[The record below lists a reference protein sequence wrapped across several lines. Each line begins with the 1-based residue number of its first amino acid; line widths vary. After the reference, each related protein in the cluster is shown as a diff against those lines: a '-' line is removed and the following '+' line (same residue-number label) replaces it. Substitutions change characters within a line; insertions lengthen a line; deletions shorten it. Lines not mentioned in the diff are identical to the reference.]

1 MADKLRVLQ
10 EIYPPEQKAT
20 VPHAVVVNDM
30 VYASG
35 LSGTDPVTGE
45 PCGDLKRQVATALQH
60 MRRLVE
66 KAGGSL
72 DNVGRGVGFCTRLE
86 DRDLV
91 DQVWMDVFPDPNDKP
106 AFKVLLADLPPG
118 QLVRIDC
125 VALLGARRTRID
137 IPNVTAHD
145 PTVKIGNL
153 VFTSRCHGNDQ
164 ATGKIVEGGLEAQA
178 RQTFENLATLMK
190 LAGGS
195 EANITQITT
204 FGREP
209 DYLPVAK
216 SVFEARFS
224 NPATRPRL
232 NQTVNFVSPSMAVA
246 VEAMA
251 VL

>member
-1 MADKLRVLQ
+1 MADKLRVLH

-20 VPHAVVVNDM
+20 VPHAVVIDNM
-30 VYASG
+30 VYACG

-72 DNVGRGVGFCTRLE
+72 DNVGRAVGFCTRVE

-106 AFKVLLADLPPG
+106 AFKVLLADLPAG

-125 VALLGARRTRID
+125 VALLGERRTRID
-137 IPNVTAHD
+137 IPNVSAHD
-145 PTVKIGNL
+145 PTVRIGNL

-164 ATGKIVEGGLEAQA
+164 TTGKIVDGGLEAQA

-190 LAGGS
+190 LAGGT

-209 DYLPVAK
+209 DYLPVARK
-216 SVFEARFS
+216 VFETRFS
-224 NPATRPRL
+224 DSSRRPRF
-232 NQTVNFVSPSMAVA
+232 NQTVNFVSPSMAIA
-246 VEAMA
+246 IEAMA

>member
-1 MADKLRVLQ
+1 MPDKLRVLQ
-10 EIYPPEQKAT
+10 EIYPSERKAT
-20 VPHAVVVNDM
+20 VPHAVVINDM
-30 VYASG
+30 IYASG

-72 DNVGRGVGFCTRLE
+72 DNVGRAVGFCTRVE

-106 AFKVLLADLPPG
+106 AFKVLLADLPQG
-118 QLVRIDC
+118 HLARIDC
-125 VALLGARRTRID
+125 VALLGHRRTRID
-137 IPNVTAHD
+137 IPNVSAHD
-145 PTVKIGNL
+145 PTVRIGNL

-164 ATGKIVEGGLEAQA
+164 ATGKIVDGGLEAQA

-190 LAGGS
+190 RAGGT

-216 SVFEARFS
+216 KAFQARFS
-224 NPATRPRL
+224 DPTTRPRF
-232 NQTVNFVSPSMAVA
+232 NQTVNFVSPNMAVA
-246 VEAMA
+246 IEAMA

>member
-1 MADKLRVLQ
+1 MADTLRVLQ
-10 EIYPPEQKAT
+10 EIYPPEPKAT
-20 VPHAVVVNDM
+20 VPHAVVVNNM

-35 LSGTDPVTGE
+35 LSGTDPVTGQ

-60 MRRLVE
+60 MRRLIE

-72 DNVGRGVGFCTRLE
+72 DNIGRAVGFCTRVE

-118 QLVRIDC
+118 HLARIDC
-125 VALLGARRTRID
+125 VALLGERRSRID
-137 IPNVTAHD
+137 IPNVSAHD
-145 PTVKIGNL
+145 PTVRIGNL

-164 ATGKIVEGGLEAQA
+164 TTGKIVEGGLDAQA
-178 RQTFENLATLMK
+178 RQTFENLATLVK
-190 LAGGS
+190 LAGGT

-216 SVFEARFS
+216 RVFEARFS
-224 NPATRPRL
+224 NPTVRPRF
-232 NQTVNFVSPSMAVA
+232 NQTVNFVSPSMAIA
-246 VEAMA
+246 IEAMA